1 MWALL
6 LCLSLYLAYYSRKK
20 RLQAQRRNG
29 PRGTVHSTSMHPG
42 ECCFVAQKYLCWCA
56 QGQTCSMFEPLHAKC
71 TASANFTAI
80 GEFVAHLT
88 CNIQTSTPSHILAA
102 SVHPSRN
109 EVACD
114 EQCASS
120 VEPLGVWL
128 VSAHVCRGCG
138 RASDL

>member
-1 MWALL
+1 M
-6 LCLSLYLAYYSRKK
+6 
-20 RLQAQRRNG
+20 
-29 PRGTVHSTSMHPG
+29 T
-42 ECCFVAQKYLCWCA
+42 
-56 QGQTCSMFEPLHAKC
+56 QTCSMFEALHAKC
-71 TASANFTAI
+71 TASGNFTAI